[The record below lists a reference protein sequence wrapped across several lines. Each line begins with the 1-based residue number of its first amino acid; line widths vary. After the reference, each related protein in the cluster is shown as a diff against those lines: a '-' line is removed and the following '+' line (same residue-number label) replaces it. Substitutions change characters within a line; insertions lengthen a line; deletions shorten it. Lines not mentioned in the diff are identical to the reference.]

1 MLKKTSLFTGR
12 LSQGSKGVGPLAPL
26 SEALT
31 MLCQEAH
38 PAMTGG
44 VRLIAEGDERHLT
57 GAEAFQFRSSAPSV
71 RRASGAARAAA
82 RELLGR
88 AGAHPPWDLCKQAS
102 GAPKW
107 PAGFVGSLAH
117 DPEMA
122 VAVVAPSQHLRSVG
136 VDIEPATPL
145 PAELLHLVATSAE
158 ISEISGD
165 LVKAKLLFCV
175 KEAVYKATNVLD
187 GIFLEHHDVAF
198 SFSSQIATVKDRWE
212 VGVHLVPYPRLI
224 ALAIIT

>member
-1 MLKKTSLFTGR
+1 M
-12 LSQGSKGVGPLAPL
+12 GSKGVGPIASL
-26 SEALT
+26 SEAFT

-38 PAMTGG
+38 PALMGG
-44 VRLIAEGDERHLT
+44 VRLITEGDERHLT
-57 GAEAFQFRSSAPSV
+57 GAEALQFRRSAPSV

-88 AGAHPPWDLCKQAS
+88 ARAHPPWNLCKQAS
-102 GAPKW
+102 GAPEW
-107 PAGFVGSLAH
+107 PAGFSGSLAH

-122 VAVVAPSQHLRSVG
+122 VAVVIPSEHLRSVG

-145 PAELLHLVATSAE
+145 PPELLHLIATKAE
-158 ISEISGD
+158 ISQISGD

-187 GIFLEHHDVAF
+187 GIYLEHHDVAF
-198 SFSSQIATVKDRWE
+198 SFSSQIATVKDRWDIK
-212 VGVHLVPYPRLI
+212 VHILSYPRLI
-224 ALAIIT
+224 ALAIVT

>member
-1 MLKKTSLFTGR
+1 MD
-12 LSQGSKGVGPLAPL
+12 SKGDGLLAPL

-38 PAMTGG
+38 PALMGG

-57 GAEAFQFRSSAPSV
+57 GAEALQFRNSALSV

-82 RELLGR
+82 RELLDR

-102 GAPKW
+102 GAPQW
-107 PAGFVGSLAH
+107 PSGFSGSLAH
-117 DPEMA
+117 DPDVA
-122 VAVVAPSQHLRSVG
+122 VAVVAPSRHLRSVG

-165 LVKAKLLFCV
+165 LVRAKLLFCV

-187 GIFLEHHDVAF
+187 GIYLEHHDVAF
-198 SFSSQIATVKDRWE
+198 SFSSQIATVKDRWDLK
-212 VGVHLVPYPRLI
+212 VHILSYPRLI
-224 ALAIIT
+224 ALAIVT